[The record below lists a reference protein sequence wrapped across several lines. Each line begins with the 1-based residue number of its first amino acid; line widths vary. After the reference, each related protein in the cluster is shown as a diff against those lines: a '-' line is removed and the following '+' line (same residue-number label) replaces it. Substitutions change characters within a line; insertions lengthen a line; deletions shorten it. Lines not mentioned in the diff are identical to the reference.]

1 MNKLVC
7 ASELPNYLSK
17 VILLITIGIIT
28 LHFTQSAMAQSAKEI
43 LYVGTYSQND
53 SKGIY
58 VLDFD
63 RSDLSATILQTVH
76 DKQNPTFLALHP
88 SKKYL
93 YAAYREGKNPEDP
106 NGTIASYAI
115 DENTG
120 HLSLINQ
127 ASSAGASP
135 CHISVDPTGK
145 VVFVSHYQGGNLST
159 YKVADSG
166 AISEAVSVIQHQG
179 SSIHPNQ
186 TKPHMHSMIPSLD
199 GKWVYASDLGI
210 DQILK
215 YEVNPKKGS
224 VKKDPEIFPV
234 KAGSG
239 PRHFVIH
246 PDLPYAYSVEEL
258 SNTVGIY
265 TVDKKSG
272 DLLLLDRIEMLSPE
286 LQTDY
291 NAAADIH
298 LSVDGRWL
306 YASNRGQDNL
316 AIYQVD
322 QKTGLLKIQDH
333 VPTGGQHPRNFKVD
347 KKGELLLVAN
357 MESDNVVI
365 FRIQDQ
371 TGIPE
376 PTGKSI
382 SIPRA
387 VFIEQLFL
395 E

>member
-1 MNKLVC
+1 
-7 ASELPNYLSK
+7 
-17 VILLITIGIIT
+17 
-28 LHFTQSAMAQSAKEI
+28 MAQSTNEI
-43 LYVGTYSQND
+43 LYIGTYSQNE

-58 VLDFD
+58 VLNFD
-63 RSDLSATILQTVH
+63 RSTLSASILQTVH
-76 DKQNPTFLALHP
+76 DKKNPTFLALHP
-88 SKKYL
+88 SQKYL
-93 YAAYREGKNPEDP
+93 YAAYREGKDADDP
-106 NGTIASYAI
+106 NGTISSYAV
-115 DENTG
+115 DENSGRLT
-120 HLSLINQ
+120 LINQ
-127 ASSAGASP
+127 VSSAGASP

-159 YKVADSG
+159 FKVASSG
-166 AISEAVSVIQHQG
+166 AISKAVSVVQHEG

-199 GKWVYASDLGI
+199 SKWVYASDLGI

-265 TVDKKSG
+265 TVEPKSG
-272 DLLLLDRIEMLSPE
+272 DLLLLDRVEMLSPE
-286 LQTDY
+286 IQSDY

-298 LSVDGRWL
+298 LSVDGKWL

-322 QKTGLLKIQDH
+322 QETGLLKLIGH

-347 KKGELLLVAN
+347 EKGELLLVAN

-371 TGIPE
+371 TGIPA

-395 E
+395 K

>member
-1 MNKLVC
+1 MEQNFTKQATHPPGIFRMLLVF
-7 ASELPNYLSK
+7 LSF
-17 VILLITIGIIT
+17 IFYPLLAMP
-28 LHFTQSAMAQSAKEI
+28 QSPTEI
-43 LYVGTYSQND
+43 LYIGTYSENN
-53 SKGIY
+53 SKGLY
-58 VLDFD
+58 VLKFD
-63 RSDLSATILQTVH
+63 RDQLSADTIQTVH
-76 DKQNPTFLALHP
+76 DKKNPTFLALHP
-88 SKKYL
+88 EKKYL
-93 YAAYREGKNPEDP
+93 YAAYREGKDENDP
-106 NGTIASYAI
+106 AGTILAYAI
-115 DENTG
+115 DEKTG
-120 HLSLINQ
+120 KLSRINQ
-127 ASSAGASP
+127 VSSVGASP
-135 CHISVDPTGK
+135 CHISVDPTGQ

-159 YKVADSG
+159 FKILESG
-166 AISEAVSVIQHQG
+166 GISEAVSFVQHEG
-179 SSIHPNQ
+179 SSVHANQ
-186 TKPHMHSMIPSLD
+186 TKPHMHAMIPSLD

-246 PDLPYAYSVEEL
+246 PALPYAYSVEEL

-265 TVDKKSG
+265 TIEPKNG
-272 DLLLLDRIEMLSPE
+272 DLLLLGRVEMLSPKI
-286 LQTDY
+286 QSDY

-298 LSVDGRWL
+298 LSVDGSWL

-322 QKTGLLKIQDH
+322 QETGLLSLQGH

-347 KKGELLLVAN
+347 EKGELILVAN
-357 MESDNVVI
+357 METDNVVF
-365 FRIQDQ
+365 FRINDQ

-395 E
+395 K

>member
-1 MNKLVC
+1 
-7 ASELPNYLSK
+7 
-17 VILLITIGIIT
+17 
-28 LHFTQSAMAQSAKEI
+28 MAQSFKEI
-43 LYVGTYSQND
+43 LYIGTYSQND
-53 SKGIY
+53 SQGIY

-63 RSDLSATILQTVH
+63 RSTLSASILQTIH
-76 DKQNPTFLALHP
+76 DKNSPTFLALHP

-93 YAAYREGKNPEDP
+93 YAAYREGKNAEDS

-115 DENTG
+115 DKRTG
-120 HLSLINQ
+120 RLSLINQ
-127 ASSAGASP
+127 VSSAGASP

-145 VVFVSHYQGGNLST
+145 VVFVSHYQGGNLAT
-159 YKVADSG
+159 FKVAPSG
-166 AISEAVSVIQHQG
+166 AISDAVSVIQHQG
-179 SSIHPNQ
+179 SSVHPNQ
-186 TKPHMHSMIPSLD
+186 TKPHMHAMIPSLD

-239 PRHFVIH
+239 PRHFVLH

-265 TVDKKSG
+265 TVDPKNG

-286 LQTDY
+286 IQTDY

-298 LSVDGRWL
+298 LSVDGNWL

-316 AIYQVD
+316 AIFQVD
-322 QKTGLLKIQDH
+322 SETGLLSKMGH
-333 VPTGGQHPRNFKVD
+333 VSSGGQHPRNFKVD
-347 KKGELLLVAN
+347 EKGELILVAN
-357 MESDNVVI
+357 MESDNIVI
-365 FRIQDQ
+365 FKIPEE
-371 TGIPE
+371 TGIPT

>member
-1 MNKLVC
+1 MNKLVF
-7 ASELPNYLSK
+7 ASVFPNYISRM
-17 VILLITIGIIT
+17 ILLIIIGIIT
-28 LHFTQSAMAQSAKEI
+28 LHFTPKTMAQSAKEI
-43 LYVGTYSQND
+43 LYIGTYSQND

-63 RSDLSATILQTVH
+63 RTNLSATILQTVH

-88 SKKYL
+88 SGRYL
-93 YAAYREGKNPEDP
+93 YAAYREGNNPEDP
-106 NGTIASYAI
+106 NGTIVSYSI
-115 DENTG
+115 DQNSG

-135 CHISVDPTGK
+135 CHISVDPTGQ

-159 YKVADSG
+159 FKVADSG
-166 AISEAVSVIQHQG
+166 AISEPVSVIQHEG
-179 SSIHPNQ
+179 SSVHPNQ
-186 TKPHMHSMIPSLD
+186 TKPHMHSMIPSSD

-215 YEVNPKKGS
+215 YEVNLKNAS
-224 VKKDPEIFPV
+224 VQKDPEIFPV

-246 PDLPYAYSVEEL
+246 PELPYAYSVEEL

-265 TVDKKSG
+265 TVDPKNG

-286 LQTDY
+286 IQTDY

-298 LSVDGRWL
+298 LSVDGKWL

-322 QKTGLLKIQDH
+322 QETGLLKIQGH
-333 VPTGGQHPRNFKVD
+333 VPTGGQHPRNFKMD

-357 MESDNVVI
+357 MESDNIVI

-371 TGIPE
+371 TGIPL

-395 E
+395 K